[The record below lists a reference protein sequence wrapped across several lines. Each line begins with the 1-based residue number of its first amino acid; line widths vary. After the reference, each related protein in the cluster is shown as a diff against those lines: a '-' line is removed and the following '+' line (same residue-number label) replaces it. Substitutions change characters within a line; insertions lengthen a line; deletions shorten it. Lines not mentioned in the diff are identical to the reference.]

1 MKIIESQASF
11 ELSVVLTEI
20 EVLMYREVFLRQKPI
35 IIPELYNEKFMIKEM
50 TPYHGEGASEN
61 SWHLVITG
69 EAKRS
74 SPIPRSRNQSGPRNT

>member
-20 EVLMYREVFLRQKPI
+20 EVLMYREVFLRKKPI
-35 IIPELYNEKFMIKEM
+35 IIPELNNEKFMIKEM
-50 TPYHGEGASEN
+50 TPYDGEGTAEN

-74 SPIPRSRNQSGPRNT
+74 S